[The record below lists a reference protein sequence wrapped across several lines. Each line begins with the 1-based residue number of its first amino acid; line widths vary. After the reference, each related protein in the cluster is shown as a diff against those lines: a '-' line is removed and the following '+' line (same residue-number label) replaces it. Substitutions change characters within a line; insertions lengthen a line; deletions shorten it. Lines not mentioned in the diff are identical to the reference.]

1 MITLPLSS
9 KRGCLKKNYH
19 YNYQNKRIMAA
30 QPDRQMRLSPG
41 NTSTIFKNIFFSLWN
56 NGLITLLKL
65 KGSLGLFI
73 NNSGWIH
80 MIQP

>member
-56 NGLITLLKL
+56 NGLQFFYKWPYNPSQVERQPRL
-65 KGSLGLFI
+65 
-73 NNSGWIH
+73 IH
-80 MIQP
+80 K

>member
-9 KRGCLKKNYH
+9 KRGCLKKNYL

-41 NTSTIFKNIFFSLWN
+41 NTSTIFKNIFFL
-56 NGLITLLKL
+56 TVE
-65 KGSLGLFI
+65 
-73 NNSGWIH
+73 
-80 MIQP
+80 

>member
-1 MITLPLSS
+1 
-9 KRGCLKKNYH
+9 
-19 YNYQNKRIMAA
+19 MAA

-41 NTSTIFKNIFFSLWN
+41 NTSTIFKNIFSHCGIMDFN
-56 NGLITLLKL
+56 FFTNGLITLLKL